1 MFLAV
6 WVVALLS
13 SVVSWT
19 ARGVGDWVGVA
30 GASWQ
35 PPVDQV
41 VLVFDPPGSKHA
53 QDVAA
58 DLKTYSAAGPTAA
71 CRLRRVSIEGRLL
84 RRPGVRE
91 RARGVTVDPR

>member
-58 DLKTYSAAGPTAA
+58 DLKTYSGSSPAGV
-71 CRLRRVSIEGRLL
+71 LRHVSQADASE
-84 RRPGVRE
+84 
-91 RARGVTVDPR
+91 